1 MRTVVGLLAIGCLG
15 STSAAAQS
23 APRPQQRVEARH
35 GVITAAQPEAAR
47 AGLAMLEAGGNAVDA
62 AVAAAFAIGVVE
74 PMMSGVGGGGSM
86 TMWLA
91 EPAEAWHVEFYPS
104 SPGEPDWGLDSVD
117 EDEAIRDSLVSPERG
132 AAVPGSVAG
141 LLAAHERYGKL
152 PRTRVLAPAIRLA
165 RDGFVVHP
173 LLASVIAE
181 EAEKLHYD
189 PRAAATFFP
198 DGRALQAGDR
208 LRQPVLAE
216 TLEHIAQAGRDGYY
230 RGAVALDVVETLRH
244 GGNPITLEDLA
255 RYEPRWRRPLCGTYR
270 EYTVLTAPPPL
281 DGVEVLETLA
291 LLEPFDLAAMG
302 LPLESGTAL
311 GALVDAIRVSRA
323 DADGWI
329 GDPTDA
335 AVPAVGLAG
344 EGFARE
350 RAALIGLAPVP
361 EVVGPGDP
369 WDEEH
374 EVQPERCVAV
384 GAYPPTEFPRPTEAQ
399 PTGGDV
405 EEDGQTTQISVIDRE
420 GNAVS
425 LTYTLGLYFGSG
437 AWVGGAFYNTAAAN
451 FGGPAANRR
460 GPYRTPRSSTTPTLV
475 LRDGRIRMAVGSPA
489 SGRIP
494 PAIVHTIVYLLDFGL
509 DPWTAVAMPRIY
521 PSFDSRR
528 VDVELGFTA
537 EALAPLRARGYDLRV
552 RAPYDLYFGGVNVVL
567 VTDDGRLIG
576 ASDPRRDG
584 AAVGF

>member
-1 MRTVVGLLAIGCLG
+1 MLRLAIMCCLVPAV
-15 STSAAAQS
+15 AAAQS
-23 APRPQQRVEARH
+23 VPRPQQRVEARH
-35 GVITAAQPEAAR
+35 GVVTAAQPEAAR
-47 AGLAMLEAGGNAVDA
+47 AGLAMLETGGNAVDA

-91 EPAEAWHVEFYPS
+91 GPKDAWHVEFYPS
-104 SPGEPDWGLDSVD
+104 SPGSPDWELDTLD
-117 EDEAIRDSLVSPERG
+117 EDTAIRDSLVPPERWV
-132 AAVPGSVAG
+132 AVPGAVAG
-141 LLAAHERYGKL
+141 LLAAQERYGRL
-152 PRTRVLAPAIRLA
+152 SRAQVLAPAIRLA
-165 RDGFVVHP
+165 QEGFVVHP
-173 LLASVIAE
+173 LLASVIVE

-189 PRAAATFFP
+189 PHAAATFFP
-198 DGRALQAGDR
+198 DGRPLQAGDR
-208 LRQPVLAE
+208 LRQPALAE
-216 TLEHIAQAGRDGYY
+216 TLMHVAQAGREGYY
-230 RGAVALDVVETLRH
+230 EGAVARDVVETLRR

-255 RYEPRWRRPLCGTYR
+255 RYQPNWRRPLCGTYR
-270 EYTVLTAPPPL
+270 GYTVLTAPPPL

-291 LLEPFDLAAMG
+291 LLEPFDLGSMG
-302 LPLESGTAL
+302 LPAVSGGSL
-311 GALVDAIRVSRA
+311 GLLVDAIRLSRA
-323 DADGWI
+323 DADRWI

-335 AVPAVGLAG
+335 AVPAVGIASAA
-344 EGFARE
+344 FARE
-350 RAALIGLAPVP
+350 RSSRLGLDPVP
-361 EVVGPGDP
+361 DTAAPGDP

-374 EVQPERCVAV
+374 ATQPERCVAV
-384 GAYPPTEFPRPTEAQ
+384 GAYPPTALPRPSDEGAE
-399 PTGGDV
+399 PGAGA
-405 EEDGQTTQISVIDRE
+405 EEGQTTQISVIDAD

-437 AWVGGAFYNTAAAN
+437 VWVGGAFYNTAAAN
-451 FGGPAANRR
+451 FGGPTANRR

-475 LRDGRIRMAVGSPA
+475 LRDGQIKMAVGSPA

-494 PAIVHTIVYLLDFGL
+494 PAIVHTIVYTLDFGL

-521 PSFDSRR
+521 PSFAGRR

-537 EALAPLRARGYDLRV
+537 EALVPLRARGYELRV

-584 AAVGF
+584 AAVGY